1 MGARQRW
8 DKKNKINNSP
18 SPSVTRGFF
27 VTHLCRAPIW
37 SHFNSKVCFLRRWK
51 RLLKENKAY
60 KGLVKAAC
68 RTASVT
74 LRVSRPFS
82 PVYKIIIIIWRQF
95 LSDVCFIWR
104 QVIRRCQNVTQF
116 VSDVKTS
123 LDVAIFLTIFK
134 IHHIVYQST
143 QNFMLISKEWSTHL
157 KKNKVTSYALR
168 SEKQNKKKETTSIF
182 FNMRGIHGHNENNT
196 S

>member
-1 MGARQRW
+1 M
-8 DKKNKINNSP
+8 
-18 SPSVTRGFF
+18 
-27 VTHLCRAPIW
+27 
-37 SHFNSKVCFLRRWK
+37 RRWK
-51 RLLKENKAY
+51 RLLKLIKAY

-95 LSDVCFIWR
+95 LSDVSFIWR
-104 QVIRRCQNVTQF
+104 QVIRRCQNVTQL

-143 QNFMLISKEWSTHL
+143 QNFMLISKVKSKSKKKTKLRHMRYDL
-157 KKNKVTSYALR
+157 KNKIKKRNNFYLLQYAWYTWAQW
-168 SEKQNKKKETTSIF
+168 K
-182 FNMRGIHGHNENNT
+182 
-196 S
+196 